1 MLSFAPSASSPVFT
15 PRSGYFWWTVSKI
28 YYVNNADGLVSQVVH
43 HLVYAHLISEVF
55 AVAAFRHFQDYHPVN
70 SLLKPHFEGLV
81 GINTAGF
88 EMLTSKHGSITKL
101 AGFGHSGMQQLIKLA
116 YEKWTFNNMDFVN
129 DLKVKTFYFAR
140 IFTQTG
146 KRRLSCVRK
155 DIYRW

>member
-1 MLSFAPSASSPVFT
+1 MLWFAPSASSPVFT
-15 PRSGYFWWTVSKI
+15 PRSGYFWWTVSKM
-28 YYVNNADGLVSQVVH
+28 YVNNADGLVSQVVH

-55 AVAAFRHFQDYHPVN
+55 AVAAIRHFQDNHPVN

-116 YEKWTFNNMDFVN
+116 YEKWTFNNADFVN
-129 DLKVKTFYFAR
+129 NLTVKTFYFAGISHGPER
-140 IFTQTG
+140 
-146 KRRLSCVRK
+146 RRLSCVRK
-155 DIYRW
+155 EIYCW